1 MNKDNYQDIINLPHH
16 TSTKHPRMTK
26 ESRAAQFAPFA
37 ALTGHSDAIKETERL
52 TETKIELTE
61 EEKLKLNEKLQ
72 IINENINTHP
82 KVTITYFEY
91 DKKKT
96 GGKYITYTGNIKQID
111 LVEQTIIFQDKTKVK
126 ITELI
131 DIIIETK

>member
-1 MNKDNYQDIINLPHH
+1 MNKDNYEDIINLPHH
-16 TSTKHPRMTK
+16 TSSKHPRMNK

-72 IINENINTHP
+72 IINENINNHP
-82 KVTITYFEY
+82 KVTITYFEH
-91 DKKKT
+91 DKKKE
-96 GGKYITYTGNIKQID
+96 GGKYLTHTGYVKQIAQI
-111 LVEQTIIFQDKTKVK
+111 EQTIIFIDKTKVK
-126 ITELI
+126 ITKLI
-131 DIIIETK
+131 DIII